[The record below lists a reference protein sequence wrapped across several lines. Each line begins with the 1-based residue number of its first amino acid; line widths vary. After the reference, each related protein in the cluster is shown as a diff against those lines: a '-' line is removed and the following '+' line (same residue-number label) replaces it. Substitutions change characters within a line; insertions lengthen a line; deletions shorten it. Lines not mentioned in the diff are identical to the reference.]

1 MPSFIIQDL
10 AITRGSPNQAEGA
23 MCFSATAS
31 FVAAVGLAP
40 VGIVSLA
47 MARRFDP
54 ERWQPLA
61 LMPILFA
68 IQQALEGFVWL
79 GLDPPGSSA
88 GLRMVSLAYLGFA
101 YALWPVWIPW
111 SALRLG
117 SGLLSPGQQR
127 LFRALSGL
135 GALLGAG
142 LWIPLLF
149 DPGLINP
156 TVRGGSIDYQ
166 AHPPWADM
174 MGHLPV
180 TLLYVLIICLP
191 LLLHP
196 YRRLNLLGVALA
208 VAFVVAQVAFLQAF
222 SSVWCYFSALISILM
237 LWILSDEAASLNRA

>member
-1 MPSFIIQDL
+1 
-10 AITRGSPNQAEGA
+10 

-31 FVAAVGLAP
+31 FVTAAGLAP

-47 MARRFDP
+47 MARRLAP

-68 IQQALEGFVWL
+68 IQQELEGFVWL
-79 GLDPPGSSA
+79 GLDSPGGSA

-111 SALRLG
+111 SALRLAT
-117 SGLLSPGQQR
+117 GLLAPGQQR

-142 LWIPLLF
+142 LWIPLLL

-156 TVRGGSIDYQ
+156 IVRGGSIDYQ
-166 AHPPWADM
+166 AHPPWTDM
-174 MGHLPV
+174 IGHLPLS
-180 TLLYVLIICLP
+180 LLYALIICIP

-208 VAFVVAQVAFLQAF
+208 VGFVVAQVAFLQAF
-222 SSVWCYFSALISILM
+222 SSVWCYFSALISILV
-237 LWILSDEAASLNRA
+237 LWIICDYPSLNRA

>member
-79 GLDPPGSSA
+79 GLDPPGGSA

-166 AHPPWADM
+166 AHPPWADK

>member
-1 MPSFIIQDL
+1 
-10 AITRGSPNQAEGA
+10 

-31 FVAAVGLAP
+31 FVTAVGLAP

-47 MARRFDP
+47 MARRLDP

-61 LMPILFA
+61 LLPILFA

-79 GLDPPGSSA
+79 GLDSPGASA
-88 GLRMVSLAYLGFA
+88 RLWMVSLAYLGFA

-111 SALRLG
+111 SALRLATD
-117 SGLLSPGQQR
+117 LLTPGQQR

-135 GALLGAG
+135 GGLLGAS
-142 LWIPLLF
+142 LWVPLLL

-166 AHPPWADM
+166 ANPHWAVTV
-174 MGHLPV
+174 GHLPV
-180 TLLYVLIICLP
+180 TLIYGLIVCLP

-196 YRRLNLLGVALA
+196 YRRLNLLGLALA

-222 SSVWCYFSALISILM
+222 SSVWCYFSAWLSILV
-237 LWILSDEAASLNRA
+237 LWMVCDDSHSLHSP